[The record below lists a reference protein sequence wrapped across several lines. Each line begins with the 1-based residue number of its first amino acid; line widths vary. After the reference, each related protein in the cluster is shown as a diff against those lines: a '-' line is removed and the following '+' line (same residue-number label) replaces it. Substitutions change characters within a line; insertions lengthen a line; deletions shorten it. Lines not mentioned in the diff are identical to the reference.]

1 MSLAHVSLL
10 FLLQLGFGSLVTFAV
25 NDRRALGP
33 KYFKLGGWVLLGLY
47 GLAGSLAWGPALSAG
62 ATPADKQVGCAV
74 AAVAAAT
81 LLFAS
86 VSGWDRPRLET
97 ALLWTA
103 LLAGGLAVALS
114 VLPSGEPGAVA
125 AHAAPPAGAAQAA
138 HSAGAAAVSSGAL
151 SPAALAALVV
161 TAALGSAL
169 VLGFTLWGMILGH
182 WYLVSHG
189 LGVSHLARLVTP
201 LPWLLLGKA
210 AVSGLALLLLW
221 PQFLGPGNRG
231 LGDIVERSPE
241 RILDVVNVWAR
252 IPVGLLVPAAMAA
265 MARVTVRMERTQPA
279 TGILY
284 AMTVLVLLGE
294 LFGKMVAGSTGVP
307 L

>member
-25 NDRRALGP
+25 NDRAALGP
-33 KYFKLGGWVLLGLY
+33 RYFKLGGWVLLGLY
-47 GLAGSLAWGPALSAG
+47 GLAGSLAWGPAFGSGASA
-62 ATPADKQVGCAV
+62 ADRHLGLAV
-74 AAVAAAT
+74 AAVTTAT

-86 VSGWDRPRLET
+86 VSGWDRPALET
-97 ALLWTA
+97 TLLWCA
-103 LLAGGLAVALS
+103 LLAGGIAVAWS
-114 VLPSGEPGAVA
+114 VLP
-125 AHAAPPAGAAQAA
+125 GAALSGGAT
-138 HSAGAAAVSSGAL
+138 AAALTPTAGGVSPGVATAL
-151 SPAALAALVV
+151 VLAA
-161 TAALGSAL
+161 AFASAL

-189 LGVSHLARLVTP
+189 LSVAHLARLVSP
-201 LPWLLLGKA
+201 LPWLLLAKA
-210 AVSGLALLLLW
+210 AISGLALVLLW
-221 PQFLGPGNRG
+221 QQFLGPGNHS

-252 IPVGLLVPAAMAA
+252 IPVGLLVPAVMALMAA
-265 MARVTVRMERTQPA
+265 VTVRMERTQPA

>member
-1 MSLAHVSLL
+1 MSLSHVSLL

-33 KYFKLGGWVLLGLY
+33 KYFKLGGWVLLGLF
-47 GLAGSLAWGPALSAG
+47 GLAGSLAWGPALAAG
-62 ATPADKQVGCAV
+62 ATSSDIHLGWAV
-74 AAVAAAT
+74 SAVTLAT
-81 LLFAS
+81 LCFAS
-86 VSGWDRPRLET
+86 VSGWDRPALET
-97 ALLWTA
+97 TLLWCALLS
-103 LLAGGLAVALS
+103 GGLAVALS
-114 VLPSGEPGAVA
+114 VLPA
-125 AHAAPPAGAAQAA
+125 AGTAPLA
-138 HSAGAAAVSSGAL
+138 SAAARGGPAAGVATSAL
-151 SPAALAALVV
+151 SPAALATLVI
-161 TAALGSAL
+161 AAAFGSSL

-189 LGVSHLARLVTP
+189 LPVSHLARLVKP

-210 AVSGLALLLLW
+210 AISSLALLLLW
-221 PQFLGPGNRG
+221 SQFLGPGNHD
-231 LGDIVERSPE
+231 LGDILERSPD

-252 IPVGLLVPAAMAA
+252 IPVGLLVPTVMAA
-265 MARVTVRMERTQPA
+265 MALVTVRMERTQPA

>member
-1 MSLAHVSLL
+1 MRAGPPGRSEVRFSTIREMSLAHVSLA
-10 FLLQLGFGSLVTFAV
+10 FLLQLAFGSLVTFAV

-47 GLAGSLAWGPALSAG
+47 GLAGSLAWGPAFGAG
-62 ATPADKQVGCAV
+62 AGEHDRHLGISV
-74 AAVAAAT
+74 AAATTAT

-97 ALLWTA
+97 ALLWAA
-103 LLAGGLAVALS
+103 LFFGAGSVVLSAWPPAMAL
-114 VLPSGEPGAVA
+114 
-125 AHAAPPAGAAQAA
+125 APPASEPLVRSLVLA
-138 HSAGAAAVSSGAL
+138 SAF
-151 SPAALAALVV
+151 
-161 TAALGSAL
+161 GSAL

-182 WYLVSHG
+182 WYLVSQG
-189 LGVSHLARLVTP
+189 LPVAHLARLVTP

-210 AVSGLALLLLW
+210 AISGLALALLW
-221 PQFLGPGNRG
+221 PQFLGPGHAS
-231 LGDIVERSPE
+231 LGDIVERSPD

-252 IPVGLLVPAAMAA
+252 IPVGLLVPAVLAFMT
-265 MARVTVRMERTQPA
+265 RVTVRMERTQPA

-284 AMTVLVLLGE
+284 AMSVLVLLGE

-307 L
+307 Y

>member
-47 GLAGSLAWGPALSAG
+47 GLAGSLAWGPALAAG
-62 ATPADKQVGCAV
+62 ASPADRQLGLAV
-74 AAVAAAT
+74 AAVATAT

-86 VSGWDRPRLET
+86 VSGWDRPALEL
-97 ALLWTA
+97 ALLCVA
-103 LLAGGLAVALS
+103 LL
-114 VLPSGEPGAVA
+114 
-125 AHAAPPAGAAQAA
+125 
-138 HSAGAAAVSSGAL
+138 AGAAAVVLSVLPAPLATPPGAASAGL
-151 SPAALAALVV
+151 TNTLVLAA
-161 TAALGSAL
+161 AFASAL

-189 LGVSHLARLVTP
+189 LGVSHLARLVAP
-201 LPWLLLGKA
+201 LPWLLLAKA
-210 AVSGLALLLLW
+210 ALSGLALALLW
-221 PQFLGPGNRG
+221 QQFLGPGNHS
-231 LGDIVERSPE
+231 LGDVLERSPE
-241 RILDVVNVWAR
+241 RVLDVVNVWAR
-252 IPVGLLVPAAMAA
+252 IPVGLLVPAVMALMAA
-265 MARVTVRMERTQPA
+265 ATVRMERTQPA

>member
-33 KYFKLGGWVLLGLY
+33 RYFKLGGWVLLGLY
-47 GLAGSLAWGPALSAG
+47 GLAGSLAWGPALAAG
-62 ATPADKQVGCAV
+62 ASSADRQLGLAV
-74 AAVAAAT
+74 AAVTMAT

-86 VSGWDRPRLET
+86 VSGWDRPALELT
-97 ALLWTA
+97 LLCAALL
-103 LLAGGLAVALS
+103 
-114 VLPSGEPGAVA
+114 
-125 AHAAPPAGAAQAA
+125 
-138 HSAGAAAVSSGAL
+138 AGAAAVVLSVLPAPPAPLATPPGAAGAGL
-151 SPAALAALVV
+151 TKTLVLAA
-161 TAALGSAL
+161 AFASAL

-189 LGVSHLARLVTP
+189 LGVSHLARLVSP
-201 LPWLLLGKA
+201 LPWLLLAKA
-210 AVSGLALLLLW
+210 ALSGLALALLW
-221 PQFLGPGNRG
+221 KQFLGPGNHS
-231 LGDIVERSPE
+231 LGDVLERSPE
-241 RILDVVNVWAR
+241 RVLDVVNVWAR
-252 IPVGLLVPAAMAA
+252 IPVGLLVPAVMALMAA
-265 MARVTVRMERTQPA
+265 VTVRMERTQPA

-294 LFGKMVAGSTGVP
+294 LFGKMVEGSTGVP

>member
-33 KYFKLGGWVLLGLY
+33 KYFKLGGWVLLGLF
-47 GLAGSLAWGPALSAG
+47 GLAGSLAWGPAMAPG
-62 ATPADKQVGCAV
+62 ATSADTYLGWSV
-74 AAVAAAT
+74 AAVTLAT

-86 VSGWDRPRLET
+86 VSGWDKPVLET
-97 ALLWTA
+97 ALLWCA
-103 LLAGGLAVALS
+103 LAAGALAVALS
-114 VLPSGEPGAVA
+114 VLPAEGAAPLAGTTPLLGATPGAV
-125 AHAAPPAGAAQAA
+125 P
-138 HSAGAAAVSSGAL
+138 GAL
-151 SPAALAALVV
+151 SPTALATLVIV
-161 TAALGSAL
+161 AAFGSAL

-189 LGVSHLARLVTP
+189 LPVSHLARLVKP
-201 LPWLLLGKA
+201 LPWMLLAKA
-210 AVSGLALLLLW
+210 AISGLALLLLW
-221 PQFLGPGNRG
+221 QQFLGPGNHS
-231 LGDIVERSPE
+231 LSDILERSPD

-252 IPVGLLVPAAMAA
+252 IPVGLLVPTVMAA
-265 MARVTVRMERTQPA
+265 MALVTVRMERTQPA